1 MKPRHSF
8 PITVFI
14 LLLVVGL
21 AVPAVAMQVTGT
33 QAETSY
39 VHPPKEEI
47 ILPPEPA
54 SPMEESGLITFIF
67 NTDFVSGN
75 DADPRP
81 GIIDLSMTREELD
94 QQFTIDQE
102 TGQYRQNEVTSSNE
116 IVILRM
122 PRTMYAYFNNDPD
135 SMRISFPADQFES
148 YENLS
153 AFMNKI
159 QGSTGPVRG
168 STTPPTNVPERGL
181 VLETEIPPVTI
192 TLLPTDSSAEEA
204 MNNDQGIRSEESFT
218 PGGLL
223 SGIREFFNGI
233 FLLFNGSPTITTAP
247 PEERTDSEILVPDCV
262 TIQSKMET
270 KPGPSLKH
278 ILEGFFSAENNTDDY
293 AAEVF
298 IDGSLDYTFIHKKPY
313 FYKISWYLG
322 QDQVYYTDYIDNKT
336 RWSYAPPRV
345 DILPY
350 GDPHCFPFEGNIQQN
365 AADTFSRDY
374 TLTSLTPQIIDNRTV
389 YVVKAEYS
397 GNKALSL
404 VIPLKYIYI
413 DPDTWMVTRLE
424 EWDAY
429 GSVQRTYD
437 IKNMAL

>member
-1 MKPRHSF
+1 
-8 PITVFI
+8 
-14 LLLVVGL
+14 
-21 AVPAVAMQVTGT
+21 
-33 QAETSY
+33 
-39 VHPPKEEI
+39 
-47 ILPPEPA
+47 
-54 SPMEESGLITFIF
+54 
-67 NTDFVSGN
+67 
-75 DADPRP
+75 
-81 GIIDLSMTREELD
+81 
-94 QQFTIDQE
+94 
-102 TGQYRQNEVTSSNE
+102 
-116 IVILRM
+116 
-122 PRTMYAYFNNDPD
+122 MYAYFNNDPD

-204 MNNDQGIRSEESFT
+204 MNNDQGTRSEESFT

-262 TIQSKMET
+262 TMQSKMET

-322 QDQVYYTDYIDNKT
+322 QDEVYYTDYIDNKT

-429 GSVQRTYD
+429 GFVQRTYD
-437 IKNMAL
+437 IKNISINTGVSETEFAITPPPGTMVRYTKSMCDGITDYSNW